1 MGDGGGASGPDAGAA
16 ELTFNGVD
24 AQKIVDRW
32 LEVKITPKRGQRHMA
47 LLRLASDLRY
57 LCDNNPQT
65 IARWARLAPFVQ
77 EMEREGDTQEVERCV
92 SDVCQNK
99 MLMYTPRKLQE
110 ILVDVGAAE
119 KGDGKAQRDAMWDTS
134 ANLQYEARLKPL
146 LTPPYDL
153 ACSVA
158 GEGNGIGAVF
168 SSGAMFCTLMSRCW
182 YEHFT
187 GNKQRMNPQVYI
199 IGMPA
204 DGKSFVDDLNKM
216 IMSPMK
222 AADAVG
228 RKAEED
234 YQRKLKERQNSS
246 KAAKGEPLKVPEIM
260 VRYCTGK
267 TSNSVF
273 FTRMRNAHEEVD
285 GEDMPLHL
293 YMFDSELDAVTSA
306 QKGGNWIDKHDIELK
321 AFHNEE
327 TGVDYKNLDSANG
340 IYNVYYNS
348 VCTGTPLSLSRK
360 INLRNV
366 NDGLCSRIAFFRM
379 MPSNFKMI
387 AKGSLARNF
396 EKECQLKQW
405 GFRFDSMKGE
415 LKIKPLVE
423 HVYKLCENMTWVAE
437 ASSDKVLDFLRKRA
451 VFYATW
457 FTIPR
462 IYGRQW
468 EQYQKTGEV
477 TIDEG
482 DLQFASLMYD
492 AVIYWQDLFFGRMLQ
507 ESYENAAEQV
517 KPRVRNT
524 SNNEVFNR
532 MPETFSTKDVV
543 KLMGISNSGVGAQLS
558 RWVELGVLE
567 RVSQGKYKK
576 KVATIET

>member
-1 MGDGGGASGPDAGAA
+1 MAGPEDGLDG
-16 ELTFNGVD
+16 LTFNGVD

-77 EMEREGDTQEVERCV
+77 EMEREGDKQEVERCV

-507 ESYENAAEQV
+507 ESYDNAAEQV
-517 KPRVRNT
+517 KPRVRLSANDQLFNALPT
-524 SNNEVFNR
+524 EFSFNELLQKMN
-532 MPETFSTKDVV
+532 
-543 KLMGISNSGVGAQLS
+543 
-558 RWVELGVLE
+558 
-567 RVSQGKYKK
+567 VSQGGCSAQILRWVNLGILEKVSRGKYRKI
-576 KVATIET
+576 VSTANE